1 MHTRTYGH
9 GYSLCHVPA
18 TATRMATAHVACPV
32 TPALQAL
39 AEVVEQLSEI
49 EDRVSRERLG
59 ALKSDIARVQRD
71 ELLPQARARTPR
83 THAHIN
89 VRTLCVCVRVRL
101 CMCVYVYVY
110 AYVASSCRSRA
121 PG

>member
-18 TATRMATAHVACPV
+18 TATRTATAHVACPV

-71 ELLPQARARTPR
+71 ELLPQARARTHAR
-83 THAHIN
+83 TYIQMCALY
-89 VRTLCVCVRVRL
+89 V
-101 CMCVYVYVY
+101 CVYVYVY
-110 AYVASSCRSRA
+110 ACVASSCRSRA